1 MPHKMQLSMGADTK
15 LFTPGDKES
24 SAYRNLRTNTT
35 TPEAIAGREF
45 AEKLWEEYQPYA
57 DSNFLIE
64 IRRDFHARFWE
75 MYLTCALLKCSLQQE
90 YAVSCPK
97 SKAGGPDIRI
107 EHSGHCIWVEA
118 VTATDGDSDKPDSII
133 TPTLGKVYDVPDDR
147 ITLRYRTA
155 IEQKYHKYRE
165 YRKNGIVNK
174 GDSYIIAVNGY
185 PLSYRWTDAE
195 MPRILK
201 AVFPIGA
208 LQFVFDRTTGKLGE
222 ATHEQRPK
230 IYKITGN
237 AVSTDCFV
245 NDQYCGISAILHSYA
260 NACMTTLPL
269 GLDFLVAHNPK
280 ASCGVRR
287 GLIPVHREY
296 WVEEGGS
303 LGFEPGAKFCQ

>member
-1 MPHKMQLSMGADTK
+1 MPDAAKVPMPHKVQVEFSMGADTK

-45 AEKLWEEYQPYA
+45 AEKLWEQYHPYA

-75 MYLTCALLKCSLQQE
+75 MYLTCALLKCSLQRE
-90 YAVSCPK
+90 YSVSCPK

-107 EHSGHCIWVEA
+107 EHSGQCIWVEA

-133 TPTLGKVYDVPDDR
+133 TPTLGKVYDVPDER
-147 ITLRYRTA
+147 IILRYMTA

-165 YRKNGIVNK
+165 HRQNGIVNK

-185 PLSYRWTDAE
+185 PLSYRWSDAE
-195 MPRILK
+195 MLRILK

-208 LQFVFDRTTGKLGE
+208 LQFVFDRIRARRRQDPGRRPAYRLRRGDRRDGARWRVRTLRRRRD
-222 ATHEQRPK
+222 QRPFAK
-230 IYKITGN
+230 QSCQFYDERATPVCARGTGRE
-237 AVSTDCFV
+237 ADE
-245 NDQYCGISAILHSYA
+245 
-260 NACMTTLPL
+260 
-269 GLDFLVAHNPK
+269 
-280 ASCGVRR
+280 GVRR
-287 GLIPVHREY
+287 WAGR
-296 WVEEGGS
+296 
-303 LGFEPGAKFCQ
+303 